1 MRMNRLILLLLACAL
16 SWTMLIGC
24 EELAEQEQ
32 TPLDIKL
39 GVIGP
44 FSGEHEEWGKSGL
57 LGVEAVIRHHQRQN
71 QKLQVELIK
80 EDDQSTPAQA
90 LVALAKLTLQ
100 DQVDAVLV
108 LSGSETM
115 LAITQ
120 AADRYNVPIVSTLS
134 SHPGTTET
142 DWVSQII
149 FDDIV
154 QGTVAALFVMDEL
167 LIERSAM
174 IWDGDDPHSK
184 ELAASFKRTYQ
195 EAGGTILSIDISG
208 RRDDY
213 QGIVNQL
220 KNNHIEFIYL
230 PVEVG
235 TVVKFEL
242 GARDAGYNPEGMVS
256 DGVLSQMMLEYKDN
270 LELLEGVLATDI
282 FTGEVPMSAFGN
294 SVKDNLKRQFR
305 TPATTLTALGC
316 EGGQVVLTAIVKC
329 GKNPQNECINRM
341 IRSGNEFEGVLE
353 PFTIDLDG
361 KAQRPVYI
369 NKITNKRMRFLLK
382 VN

>member
-1 MRMNRLILLLLACAL
+1 MMNRLIPLLIACTLSVAMLA
-16 SWTMLIGC
+16 GC
-24 EELAEQEQ
+24 EELVEQTQ
-32 TPLDIKL
+32 TPLNIKL

-44 FSGEHEEWGKSGL
+44 FSGEHEEWGNSSM
-57 LGVEAVIRHHQRQN
+57 LGVEAVIRYHRQQN
-71 QKLQVELIK
+71 KKLQVELLK

-90 LVALAKLTLQ
+90 LVALAKLALQ
-100 DQVDAVLV
+100 EQVDAVLV
-108 LSGSETM
+108 LSGSKTM
-115 LAITQ
+115 LAITE

-134 SHPGTTET
+134 SHPGITET
-142 DWVSQII
+142 NWVSQVI

-167 LIERSAM
+167 LIERSAVV
-174 IWDGDDPHSK
+174 WDGDDPHSK
-184 ELAASFKRTYQ
+184 ELADSFRRTYQ

-208 RRDDY
+208 RKDDY
-213 QGIVNQL
+213 QSIVNQL
-220 KNNHIEFIYL
+220 KNNNIEFVYL

-235 TVVKFEL
+235 MVVKFEQ
-242 GARDAGYNPEGMVS
+242 GARDAGYDPQGMVS

-270 LELLEGVLATDI
+270 LELLEGILATDI
-282 FTGEVPMSAFGN
+282 FTGEVPLSAFGKA
-294 SVKDNLKRQFR
+294 VKENLSRQFD

-316 EGGQVVLTAIVKC
+316 EGGQVVLTAIGKC
-329 GKNPQNECINRM
+329 GRNPQNECINRM

-369 NKITNKRMRFLLK
+369 NKITNKHLRFLLK

>member
-1 MRMNRLILLLLACAL
+1 MMNRLIPLLLSCAFTL
-16 SWTMLIGC
+16 TMLAGC
-24 EELAEQEQ
+24 EEIVEQRQ

-57 LGVEAVIRHHQRQN
+57 LGVEAVIKYHQTQN
-71 QKLQVELIK
+71 QKLQVQLIK

-90 LVALAKLTLQ
+90 LAALEKLALEE
-100 DQVDAVLV
+100 QVDAVLV
-108 LSGSETM
+108 LSNSKTM
-115 LAITQ
+115 LAITEV
-120 AADRYNVPIVSTLS
+120 ADRYKIPIVSTLS
-134 SHPGTTET
+134 SHPGITET
-142 DWVSQII
+142 NWVSQIL
-149 FDDIV
+149 FDDHV
-154 QGTVAALFVMDEL
+154 QSTVAALFVMDEL
-167 LIERSAM
+167 LIERSAVV
-174 IWDGDDPHSK
+174 WDGEDPHSK
-184 ELAASFKRTYQ
+184 ELADSFKRTYQ

-208 RRDDY
+208 RKDEY
-213 QGIVNQL
+213 QSIVRQL
-220 KNNHIEFIYL
+220 KNNDIGFVYL

-235 TVVKFEL
+235 TVVKFEQ
-242 GARDAGYNPEGMVS
+242 GASHAGYNPQSMVS

-282 FTGEVPMSAFGN
+282 FTGELPMSAFGS
-294 SVKDNLKRQFR
+294 SVKDNLRRQFD
-305 TPATTLTALGC
+305 TPTTTLTALGC
-316 EGGQVVLTAIVKC
+316 EGGQVVLTAIARC
-329 GKNPQNECINRM
+329 GKNPQNECVNRM

-369 NKITNKRMRFLLK
+369 NKITNKQLRFLLK

>member
-1 MRMNRLILLLLACAL
+1 MKINRLISLLLTCAFALA
-16 SWTMLIGC
+16 TMNGC
-24 EELAEQEQ
+24 DELAEQEQ
-32 TPLDIKL
+32 TPLNIKL

-44 FSGEHEEWGKSGL
+44 FSGEHEEWGKSSL
-57 LGVEAVIRHHQRQN
+57 LGVEAVIRYHQEQN
-71 QKLQVELIK
+71 KKLKVELIK
-80 EDDQSTPAQA
+80 EDDQSSREQA
-90 LVALAKLTLQ
+90 LVALAKLALQ

-108 LSGSETM
+108 LSGSKTM
-115 LAITQ
+115 LAITK
-120 AADRYNVPIVSTLS
+120 AADRYKVPIVSTLS
-134 SHPGTTET
+134 SHPGITET
-142 DWVSQII
+142 NWVSQII
-149 FDDIV
+149 FDDQV

-167 LIERSAM
+167 LIERSAVV
-174 IWDGDDPHSK
+174 WDGDDPHSR

-195 EAGGTILSIDISG
+195 EAGGKVLSIDISG
-208 RRDDY
+208 RKDSY

-220 KNNHIEFIYL
+220 KNNDIEFVYL

-294 SVKDNLKRQFR
+294 SVKDNLKRQFD
-305 TPATTLTALGC
+305 TPATTLTALGS
-316 EGGQVVLTAIVKC
+316 EGGQVVLTAIAKC
-329 GKNPQNECINRM
+329 GKNPQNECVNRM

-369 NKITNKRMRFLLK
+369 NKITKKQLRFLLK

>member
-1 MRMNRLILLLLACAL
+1 MN
-16 SWTMLIGC
+16 GC
-24 EELAEQEQ
+24 DELAEQEQ
-32 TPLDIKL
+32 TPLNIKL

-44 FSGEHEEWGKSGL
+44 FSGEHEEWGKSSL
-57 LGVEAVIRHHQRQN
+57 LGVEAVIRYHQEQN
-71 QKLQVELIK
+71 KKLKVELIK
-80 EDDQSTPAQA
+80 EDDQSSREQA
-90 LVALAKLTLQ
+90 LVALAKLALQ

-115 LAITQ
+115 LAITE

-134 SHPGTTET
+134 SHPGITET

-167 LIERSAM
+167 LIERSAV
-174 IWDGDDPHSK
+174 IWDGGDPHSR

-208 RRDDY
+208 RKDDY
-213 QGIVNQL
+213 QLIVNQL
-220 KNNHIEFIYL
+220 KNNDIEFIYL

-242 GARDAGYNPEGMVS
+242 GARDAGYNPQGMVS

-270 LELLEGVLATDI
+270 LELLEGLLATDI

-294 SVKDNLKRQFR
+294 SVKENLNRQFR
-305 TPATTLTALGC
+305 TPATTLTALGS
-316 EGGQVVLTAIVKC
+316 EGGHVVLTAIAKC

-369 NKITNKRMRFLLK
+369 NKITNKHMRFLLK